1 MEREEAGLQGGL
13 SNLPPRAEVGMGTTA
28 HLARAC
34 PCPHPPHPGRPQL
47 LIPLSLFPFL
57 VLSHGGYW
65 ATARQTRPLT
75 FSSPLPSSLPNPIPI
90 SWVTQLVGTLNA
102 SHHLAD
108 LHLTR
113 LLSSQCLLFLL
124 PSAARS
130 HCRQAPLRTVS
141 RFQVHAHA
149 AVAHV
154 PIHAPTAEPSMKPSR
169 PSGPF
174 PQCWECVPHDG
185 MTLPPSLASAGSS

>member
-13 SNLPPRAEVGMGTTA
+13 SNPPRAEVGMGTTA

-34 PCPHPPHPGRPQL
+34 SCLPPPHPWSSPAAD
-47 LIPLSLFPFL
+47 PSLFPSL

-75 FSSPLPSSLPNPIPI
+75 SSSPLPSSLPNPIPI

-113 LLSSQCLLFLL
+113 LLSSQRLLFLL

-130 HCRQAPLRTVS
+130 HRRQAPLRTVS
-141 RFQVHAHA
+141 RVQVHAHA

-185 MTLPPSLASAGSS
+185 MTLPPSLASADSS